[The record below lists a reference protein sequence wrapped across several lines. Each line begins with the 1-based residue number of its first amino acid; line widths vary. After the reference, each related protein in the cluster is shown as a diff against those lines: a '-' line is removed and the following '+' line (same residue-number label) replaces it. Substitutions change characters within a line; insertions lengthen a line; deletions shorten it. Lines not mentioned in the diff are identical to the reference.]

1 VVAIDPEEGRVTHAL
16 VGRELSI
23 GGMSVEQHPLLV
35 PGLKLS
41 LALYAAD
48 CPEPIVVA
56 ARVVRSDG
64 LRGCGLRFDD
74 PPPAVLARLEKLVKA
89 LPSVESLAEDA
100 ERSQGVVLGEILLQK
115 VRRPVPA

>member
-1 VVAIDPEEGRVTHAL
+1 
-16 VGRELSI
+16 
-23 GGMSVEQHPLLV
+23 
-35 PGLKLS
+35 
-41 LALYAAD
+41 
-48 CPEPIVVA
+48 
-56 ARVVRSDG
+56 VRSDG